1 MGRSSIVG
9 MSTDTTT
16 TQTTSSGGE
25 AGNSAGAASATT
37 TFTPEQ
43 EAAVARIVAESVAKA
58 LQASTAGSATGDGDT
73 STDTSDE
80 DAANAAIRARVEA
93 MEAHSKKV
101 QEQAKR
107 AVLQRHLPNL
117 ISGEVLKL
125 APAIELT
132 DEGDLTADSARKLE
146 AWKLANPFYFK
157 AAAAGST
164 AQPGSNGSSRGAPS
178 AETQSRLRQA
188 GIEPDAWRKKPGAR
202 FALAMT
208 GKVQ

>member
-1 MGRSSIVG
+1 

-16 TQTTSSGGE
+16 TQSTSSGGE
-25 AGNSAGAASATT
+25 AGNSAGATSATS

-43 EAAVARIVAESVAKA
+43 EAAVARIVADSVAKA
-58 LQASTAGSATGDGDT
+58 LQASTAGGATGEVAT
-73 STDTSDE
+73 STETSEE
-80 DAANAAIRARVEA
+80 DDPNAVIRARVEA

-125 APAIELT
+125 APVIELT

-146 AWKLANPFYFK
+146 AWKLANPYYFK
-157 AAAAGST
+157 AAAAGTT
-164 AQPGSNGSSRGAPS
+164 AQPGSNGSGRGASS
-178 AETQSRLRQA
+178 AETQARLRQA

-202 FALAMT
+202 VAMAMT
-208 GKVQ
+208 GGVK